1 MTTKLTLEE
10 RHRKADEKIAATEA
24 DQGDLEIRDAMLEK
38 AELYIEVKDYEN
50 YRVWVKKALGKTVG
64 NSKKLELTIMILN
77 TYWIERNFEQF
88 EKSLDDCRKLTDE
101 SLDWEK
107 KNKLAIYNGIHQIL
121 KRQMADAATC
131 LIACVDT
138 FNSQEIMSFKELVKY
153 AVILGI
159 LELPRKDVREKLVQ
173 NAEINSVLNETPLL
187 KKFVQTIYGMQY
199 RQFFSVLIELNDQV
213 LTQDVLLSRHRQ
225 FLLKRARIVIYSLFL
240 ESYKAVRLDKMA
252 QSLGVSV
259 EFLDQELA
267 ELISQK
273 YINCKIDKVNQVVEA
288 IKVDNRS
295 TAFQEVER
303 NGDALVERLHKLMKR
318 AQA

>member
-10 RHRKADEKIAATEA
+10 RHKKADEKIAATEA

-38 AELYIEVKDYEN
+38 AELYNEVKDYEN
-50 YRVWVKKALGKTVG
+50 YRVWVNKALGKTVG

-88 EKSLDDCRKLTDE
+88 ERSLDDCRKLTDE

-153 AVILGI
+153 AVILGL
-159 LELPRKDVREKLVQ
+159 LELPRKEVREKLVQ

-240 ESYKAVRLDKMA
+240 ESYKTVRLDKMA

-267 ELISQK
+267 DLISQR

-295 TAFQEVER
+295 TAFQEIER
-303 NGDALVERLHKLMKR
+303 KGDALVERLHKLMKR

>member
-1 MTTKLTLEE
+1 MTTKLTIEE
-10 RHRKADEKIAATEA
+10 RHKKADEKIAAAQA

-38 AELYIEVKDYEN
+38 AELFHEVKDYEN
-50 YRVWVKKALGKTVG
+50 YRVWIKNALGKSVG

-77 TYWIERNFEQF
+77 TYWVERNFEQF
-88 EKSLDDCRKLTDE
+88 EKSLDECRKLTDD

-121 KRQMADAATC
+121 KRQMTEAAKS

-138 FNSQEIMSFKELVKY
+138 FNSPEIMTFKELVKY
-153 AVILGI
+153 AVILGL
-159 LELPRKDVREKLVQ
+159 LELPRKDLREKLVQ

-187 KKFVQTIYGMQY
+187 KKFLQTIYGMQY
-199 RQFFSVLIELNDQV
+199 KQFFSVLIELNDQV
-213 LTQDVLLSRHRQ
+213 LIQDVLLSRHRQ

-240 ESYKAVRLDKMA
+240 ESYKTVKLDKMA
-252 QSLGVSV
+252 QSFGVSV

-267 ELISQK
+267 DLISQK
-273 YINCKIDKVNQVVEA
+273 YINCKIDKVNLVVQA
-288 IKVDNRS
+288 VKVDDRS
-295 TAFQEVER
+295 TAFQEIER
-303 NGDALVERLHKLMKR
+303 KGDALVERLHKLMKR